1 MRLAYLIMVIS
12 LLASS
17 LANSVMARSFE
28 QLSYELHVNPHLDVR
43 EDLERL
49 VALGDTRAQRLL
61 GDIIAE
67 RDPGAAL
74 RVIELYR
81 QSFAEG
87 QGQIA
92 ALAAMARYVGQ
103 RPRLKSEYKTK
114 VAQNLARFPHQRDPI
129 TVLTALE
136 VFNVYPDLLEETQ
149 VERLIVLYER
159 ACIERCAPALYH
171 AALAKKRGQ
180 MQLAETLYKQA
191 AMQDVRAFL
200 PLHQIFGNEA
210 SDLMRAFARETAAQI
225 DDLPV
230 DVVHRFGLELTN
242 VRNAL
247 ASEWIYQRQTV
258 IGEVEIPDEE
268 QIAAAEEAQREQD
281 AMIDEIDRELLVW
294 LDNAVMRGN
303 TPAMSTK
310 ASFMMAANNRF
321 GSDAVEQLLRLLE
334 GTEASRSE
342 LPYGNSNLE
351 RVAPYRIKALWARFY
366 MTGWLT
372 MNPDSAHQLIS
383 ELIEAGHEDALLL
396 EGDLYS
402 RGLLDE
408 SDQARAL
415 QIYQTL
421 ADQGWPSAH
430 LRIARLNAYG
440 RAMRG
445 DVVLAYSHA
454 LTAMGMG
461 DLRAE
466 GLVKFLE
473 PRLSLAQLGSGRE
486 IAEHNLSTIT
496 R

>member
-1 MRLAYLIMVIS
+1 MRLAYLIMVVP
-12 LLASS
+12 LLAGT
-17 LANSVMARSFE
+17 LADSVEARSFE
-28 QLSYELHVNPHLDVR
+28 QLSYELHVDPHVDVR
-43 EDLERL
+43 PDLERL
-49 VALGDTRAQRLL
+49 VALGDARAQRLL

-87 QGQIA
+87 QGQIS
-92 ALAAMARYVGQ
+92 ALAAMVRYIGQ
-103 RPRLKSEYKTK
+103 RPRLKDGYEVE
-114 VAQNLARFPHQRDPI
+114 VAQSLTMFPHERDPV

-136 VFNVYPDLLEETQ
+136 VFSIYPGMFDEARI
-149 VERLIVLYER
+149 ERLITLYER
-159 ACIERCAPALYH
+159 ACIERCTPALYQ
-171 AALAKKRGQ
+171 AALAKKRGN
-180 MQLAETLYKQA
+180 MELAETLYRQA

-200 PLHQIFGNEA
+200 PLHQIFGSRA
-210 SDLMRAFARETAAQI
+210 PDMMRVFAREASLRI
-225 DDLPV
+225 DEIPV

-242 VRNAL
+242 IRNAL

-268 QIAAAEEAQREQD
+268 QIAAAEEAQRQQD
-281 AMIDEIDRELLVW
+281 AMIDEIDRELLMW
-294 LDNAVMRGN
+294 LDNAVGRGF

-321 GSDAVEQLLRLLE
+321 GSDAVEPLLQLLE
-334 GTEASRSE
+334 NTEASRSG
-342 LPYGNSNLE
+342 LPHGSYLE
-351 RVAPYRIKALWARFY
+351 RVPPHRIKALWARFY
-366 MTGWLT
+366 MTSWLT
-372 MNPDSAHQLIS
+372 MNPSSAHQLIL
-383 ELIEAGHEDALLL
+383 ELIEDGHDDARLM

-408 SDQARAL
+408 PDQARAL
-415 QIYQTL
+415 QIYQTM
-421 ADQGWPSAH
+421 ADRSWASAH

-445 DVVLAYSHA
+445 DLVLAYSHA
-454 LTAMGMG
+454 LTAMELG

-473 PRLSLAQLGSGRE
+473 QSLSLGQLGSGRE
-486 IAEHNLSTIT
+486 MAEYNLSNIT